1 VKYLFLLA
9 LTVAVGTAG
18 VIDPILQDQMD
29 YAANGELIPVFINIT
44 GEVDQEYIDLATAG
58 MSWDQRRAF
67 VVDALKAKAEET
79 QQSILEELKGFNADQ
94 VELENTFWLTN
105 AVHCSIT
112 PLIIREM
119 ASRDDVYHISFAG
132 ALEPGKCLIEPIDV
146 HPATPEELGRANAWG
161 VDQVNAPAVWGMG
174 YEGNGIIV
182 AVTDTGV
189 NYFHVDLQ
197 NNMWHDTPGGFHYG
211 WDFYDNDPD
220 PMDSHGHGTH
230 CAGSVAGYGTA
241 GTQTGVAPSATIM
254 ALRLNYFSGG
264 EATWIQCYEFAV
276 DHGAHV
282 ITTSLGIFSASNHVS
297 MRQAEEAVLTAGLL
311 HSIAAGNDG
320 PGAQTILGPG
330 YCPPPWIHPDQ
341 PGSGGLTAT
350 VTVGATDN
358 SDNIASFSSR
368 GPTDLWGTVAPWN
381 DWADTE
387 ALIDPDICAPGVNI
401 VSCSWPSTTG
411 YTTMS
416 GTSMATPHL
425 AGVTALLWDVNPP
438 AKSMTVATVDSIM
451 EVTAV
456 ELGTA
461 GKDNTYGSGRV
472 DAYQAAL
479 AAISVGIGD
488 TAAPVVPSGVLLSSI
503 SPNPVYSTVLFDVYV
518 LNAGQVEISV
528 FDIYGRKTAVIDSG
542 SLPQGS
548 NSFAWEVP
556 DSMSNGIYF
565 VTVSSGSGS
574 AVARMII
581 LR

>member
-1 VKYLFLLA
+1 MVTL
-9 LTVAVGTAG
+9 GTAG

-58 MSWDQRRAF
+58 MNWDQHRAF
-67 VVDALKAKAEET
+67 VVEALKAKAEET
-79 QQSILEELKGFNADQ
+79 QQNILEELKGFNPAQ
-94 VELENTFWLTN
+94 VELEITFWLAN
-105 AVHCSIT
+105 VIYCSIT
-112 PLIIREM
+112 PGIIREM
-119 ASRDDVYHISFAG
+119 ASRDDVYCIEFAG
-132 ALEPGKCLIEPIDV
+132 ALEPGKCLIEPIDM

-161 VDQVNAPAVWGMG
+161 VDQINAPAVWGMG

-189 NYFHVDLQ
+189 NYLHVDLQ

-211 WDFYDNDPD
+211 WDFYDNDND
-220 PMDSHGHGTH
+220 PMDTYGHGTH
-230 CAGSVAGYGTA
+230 CAGSVAGDGTA

-254 ALRLNYFSGG
+254 ALRLNYYSGG

-282 ITTSLGIFSASNHVS
+282 ITTSMGVFSASNHVT
-297 MRQAEEAVLTAGLL
+297 MRQAEEAILTAGLQ

-341 PGSGGLTAT
+341 PGSGGLSAA

-358 SDNIASFSSR
+358 SDNI
-368 GPTDLWGTVAPWN
+368 
-381 DWADTE
+381 
-387 ALIDPDICAPGVNI
+387 ICAPGVNV
-401 VSCSWPSTTG
+401 VSTSWPGTSG

-416 GTSMATPHL
+416 GTSMAAPHL
-425 AGVTALLWDVNPP
+425 AGVMALLWDINPP

-451 EVTAV
+451 EVTAL
-456 ELGTA
+456 ELGSA

-488 TAAPVVPSGVLLSSI
+488 AAAPVVPAGVLLSSI

-518 LNAGQVEISV
+518 LNAGPVEISV
-528 FDIYGRKTAVIDSG
+528 FDIYGRKTAVIGSG
-542 SLPQGS
+542 SLPTGS

-556 DSMSNGIYF
+556 DSMSNGVYF
-565 VTVSSGSGS
+565 VTVSNGNES
-574 AVARMII
+574 AIARMTI